1 MPDNA
6 SLSITCAGLT
16 KIHDNGVAA
25 VDALDLRFEA
35 GRTTALIG
43 PSGCGKSTLLRLVAG
58 LDRPT
63 TGTVGIAGLPPVQQA
78 RRGVISMA
86 FQDPSLLPW
95 LTLRKNVALARK
107 LARQPADPRLVD
119 ELIALVGLEG
129 FQETRP
135 AALSGGMRQ
144 RAAIARALATRPQVL
159 LLDEP
164 FGAVDELT
172 RRQLARDLPP
182 LWQPLGTTTL
192 LVTHSV
198 DEAVLLADRI
208 VVLSPRPARVV
219 ADLPVPLPHPRL
231 PQLTETPAFRRIAAR
246 ALQAL
251 AQGVGDNPALA
262 AQ

>member
-1 MPDNA
+1 MPDRPLTPIA
-6 SLSITCAGLT
+6 CTALS
-16 KIHDNGVAA
+16 KVHDNGVAA
-25 VDALDLRFEA
+25 VDPLDLTFAA
-35 GRTTALIG
+35 GQTTALIG
-43 PSGCGKSTLLRLVAG
+43 PSGCGKSTLLRL
-58 LDRPT
+58 
-63 TGTVGIAGLPPVQQA
+63 IAGLEQPSTGKISIAGLTPAQQA
-78 RRGVISMA
+78 ARGAIAMA

-95 LTLRKNVALARK
+95 LTLRRNVALART
-107 LARQPADPRLVD
+107 LARQPADHRLVD
-119 ELIALVGLEG
+119 ELIGLVGLEG
-129 FQETRP
+129 FQDTRP

-144 RAAIARALATRPQVL
+144 RAAIARALVTRPQVL

-208 VVLSPRPARVV
+208 IVLSPRPARVV
-219 ADLPVPLPHPRL
+219 ADIIVRLPHPR
-231 PQLTETPAFRRIAAR
+231 PNQIAEAPTFRRLAEQ
-246 ALQAL
+246 ALSAL
-251 AQGVGDNPALA
+251 AQGVADSPTLA